1 MYGSRPSRTVSR
13 MRRSLVVAVAAVL
26 VGMVTLASG
35 CSGAG
40 PNGSTGSTG
49 SGASPTSQADVLAVW
64 RDFAACARTH
74 GVPNLPDPRINA
86 DGKVEFAG
94 FDERAEPDSVRQ
106 GCQQI
111 LDRLPA
117 DSRASAARTDIAGLL
132 RFATCMRQHGFP
144 DWPDP
149 KANGTFPAAQLP
161 NQKTPALISAMQ
173 ACDAL
178 NPDRGGHVYGS

>member
-1 MYGSRPSRTVSR
+1 MSNRRAQEVSDAGSPHSDSG
-13 MRRSLVVAVAAVL
+13 RRCRRL
-26 VGMVTLASG
+26 GSG
-35 CSGAG
+35 CSGGSAPAG
-40 PNGSTGSTG
+40 AQPT
-49 SGASPTSQADVLAVW
+49 ASSPADVLAVW

-74 GVPNLPDPRINA
+74 GVPNLPDPRMDG
-86 DGKVEFAG
+86 DGKVVFPG
-94 FDERAEPDSVRQ
+94 FEDRSAPDSVRQ

-117 DSRASAARTDIAGLL
+117 DDHPSAAPTDIPALL
-132 RFATCMRQHGFP
+132 RYAACMRSHGFP

-161 NQKTPALISAMQ
+161 NQKTPALISAMH

-178 NPDRGGHVYGS
+178 NPDPGGHVFGS